1 MARRATN
8 THTHI
13 LKKFESV
20 SEFHNFLC
28 ENEVN
33 TAFKGFE
40 QSDKESDFFT
50 KWTKTESYAHADRL
64 LLYGDKDLQKKIED
78 AGVKKT
84 RLKLNAKATRRQ
96 IFSAVCG
103 VAPNVPNAIAGVPT
117 NMIAVKNVAIKQKV
131 VNVCYFIT
139 ANSDTDA
146 DDILQA
152 SANVISACME
162 IEASGVRV
170 NLYVGFLSHK
180 LDDTVGFIMRIKSA
194 SQPFD
199 VLKMA
204 YPLAHPSMLRRHFF
218 RAMEVIKDIPTQFSP
233 TYGHAIV
240 DARIIRK
247 YTESATKN
255 MDAVYSYYDA
265 KGKTVEEIK
274 EMIVRGNK

>member
-1 MARRATN
+1 MAKRTKN
-8 THTHI
+8 HTHI
-13 LKKFESV
+13 LRKFESV
-20 SEFHNFLC
+20 SEFHNYLC
-28 ENEVN
+28 NNEVSK
-33 TAFKGFE
+33 TFKGFE
-40 QSDKESDFFT
+40 NSDLQSKSYTD
-50 KWTKTESYAHADRL
+50 WTKTESYAQADGL
-64 LLYGDKDLQKKIED
+64 LLYGDKELQKKIMN

-84 RLKLNAKATRRQ
+84 RLKLNMKATRRQ

-139 ANSDTDA
+139 ANGDTEA
-146 DDILQA
+146 DDLLQA

-170 NLYVGFLSHK
+170 NLYVGFLSEK

-204 YPLAHPSMLRRHFF
+204 YPMAHPSMLRRHFF
-218 RAMEVIKDIPTQFSP
+218 KAMEVTENVPTQFAP
-233 TYGHAIV
+233 TYGHALSN
-240 DARIIRK
+240 AKEIRR
-247 YTESATKN
+247 YTESITKN
-255 MDAVYSYYDA
+255 MQAVYSYYDA
-265 KGKTVEEIK
+265 KGKTIEEIK